1 MAPSQQCRRANVTE
15 THLGRERELEK
26 GHRRELSKG
35 LGGGKRNYL
44 FIVLSLYFEREIK
57 GDVR

>member
-1 MAPSQQCRRANVTE
+1 VTE